1 MANKLSIVAEAT
13 RAQFDALGAIKSAVV
28 AIFTGA
34 NALEIVNAKAKE
46 LKDNGIVFGK
56 SVKTCAYRVMMMD
69 SFASTFKGKSSKT
82 YANYVTSFV
91 GAVNDN
97 VPFSFSSSK
106 SGTKGTK
113 GTKSGAKTDKK
124 SDAQKMIDTLLNVWK
139 LSDVAEDILIEVE
152 VALEGGVP
160 LAQAIENVLKAHKV
174 KLD

>member
-13 RAQFDALGAIKSAVV
+13 RAQFDALGAIKSAVT
-28 AIFTGA
+28 AIFNSA
-34 NALEIVNAKAKE
+34 NALEVIHTKMRE
-46 LKDNGIVFGK
+46 LRENGVVFGK
-56 SVKTCAYRVMMMD
+56 SVKSCPYRVMMMD
-69 SFASTFKGKSSKT
+69 CFASTFKGKSPKT

-97 VPFSFSSSK
+97 IPFSFSSSK
-106 SGTKGTK
+106 SGAK

-160 LAQAIENVLKAHKV
+160 LSQAIENVLKAHKV

>member
-1 MANKLSIVAEAT
+1 MANRLSIVTETT
-13 RAQFDALGAIKSAVV
+13 RAQYDALGAIKSAVV
-28 AIFTGA
+28 AIFTGS
-34 NALEIVNAKAKE
+34 NALEIINAKAKE
-46 LKDNGIVFGK
+46 LRENGVVFGK
-56 SVKTCAYRVMMMD
+56 SVKTCAYRVMMSD

-106 SGTKGTK
+106 SGAN

-139 LSDVAEDILIEVE
+139 LSDVAEDVLIEVE

>member
-13 RAQFDALGAIKSAVV
+13 RAQYDALGAIKSAVV
-28 AIFTGA
+28 AIFNGA
-34 NALEIVNAKAKE
+34 NALEIVNTKAKE

-56 SVKTCAYRVMMMD
+56 SVKTCAYRVMMAD
-69 SFASTFKGKSSKT
+69 SFASTFKGKSAKT
-82 YANYVTSFV
+82 YSNYVTSFV
-91 GAVNDN
+91 SAVNDGT
-97 VPFSFSSSK
+97 PFSFSSSK
-106 SGTKGTK
+106 DSTK
-113 GTKSGAKTDKK
+113 GAKTGAKTGKK